1 MASEFMCKKSQNTQ
15 TFQCQNFFLK
25 MQSLREGRELLLL
38 VVTPSSAPSK
48 QVTLHPGHFPLTP
61 SNPLYVP

>member
-15 TFQCQNFFLK
+15 TFQCQNFFS
-25 MQSLREGRELLLL
+25 QNAIFEGRKGLLLL